1 MSKDKIEGSG
11 LEDPTRQKRQS
22 RHRSRCQRMAVD
34 LDSPDAAID
43 LAQRIADSIQR
54 ELSVL
59 DEEGELVVI
68 ATPRPRRLN

>member
-1 MSKDKIEGSG
+1 
-11 LEDPTRQKRQS
+11 
-22 RHRSRCQRMAVD
+22 MAVD